1 MSTIS
6 DEDAKALMEAVARA
20 IEIKKP
26 EILAKYINVGYG
38 VAYGGLE
45 KFSLELNMPVG
56 ERPIGA
62 IMKEE
67 FERLKEGKPL
77 NKAKQ

>member
-6 DEDAKALMEAVARA
+6 DADAKAFMEAVARA

-26 EILAKYINVGYG
+26 EILAEYITVGYG
-38 VAYGGLE
+38 VDNGME

-62 IMKEE
+62 IIKED

-77 NKAKQ
+77 